1 MVNRDRRRGG
11 YTMAEMM
18 VTVLI
23 VGIIAGMGAGML
35 LQINRFFMIS
45 RTKLD
50 LQREA
55 RAVMYVITRNLRQ
68 ASNASITIT
77 RNSTSQPF
85 FSKITFTKVQGT
97 TMTFQ
102 QNGANLEQ
110 VVGTKTRV
118 LTKNLQ
124 YMAFTF
130 PRSDDMGIV
139 SVSMTLQQNIYQ
151 GRTKALHMAS
161 EKVQVMNE

>member
-1 MVNRDRRRGG
+1 MVKLRDRSGF
-11 YTMAEMM
+11 TLTEAML
-18 VTVLI
+18 TVAI
-23 VGIIAGMGAGML
+23 VGIMAGMGANML
-35 LQINRFFMIS
+35 LQINRYYIMS
-45 RTKLD
+45 RTRLD

-55 RAVMYVITRNLRQ
+55 RGIMYVVTRTLRQ
-68 ASNASITIT
+68 AQADSIVIDRASA
-77 RNSTSQPF
+77 SQPF
-85 FSKITFTKVQGT
+85 FSRITFMKEQGS
-97 TMTFQ
+97 TMSFQ

-118 LTKNLQ
+118 LSKNLR

-139 SVSMTLQQNIYQ
+139 SVSMTLQGAIYQ

>member
-1 MVNRDRRRGG
+1 MVKLRSRSG
-11 YTMAEMM
+11 YTLAEVL
-18 VTVLI
+18 VTVAILGI
-23 VGIIAGMGAGML
+23 VAGMGANML
-35 LQINRFFMIS
+35 LQINRYFIMS
-45 RTKLD
+45 RSRLE

-55 RAVMYVITRNLRQ
+55 RAIMYVVTRSLRQ
-68 ASNASITIT
+68 GQSSTIVID
-77 RNSTSQPF
+77 RLSASQPF
-85 FSKITFTKVQGT
+85 YSRITFTKEQGT
-97 TMTFQ
+97 TMRFQ

-110 VVGTKTRV
+110 IVGTNTRI
-118 LTKNLQ
+118 LSKNLR

-139 SVSMTLQQNIYQ
+139 SVSMTLQQTIFE